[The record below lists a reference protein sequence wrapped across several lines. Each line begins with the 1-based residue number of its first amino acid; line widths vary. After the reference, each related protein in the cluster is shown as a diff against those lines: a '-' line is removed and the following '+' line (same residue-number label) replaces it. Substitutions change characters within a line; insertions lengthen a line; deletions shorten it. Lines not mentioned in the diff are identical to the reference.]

1 MPTELPPAVADDAP
15 AAIAFLRCELSGSR
29 TDADEKALHRYARRN
44 GLRVAKVLK
53 IEHGALDPTLRL
65 INAVHA
71 HRAQAVLIPQ
81 LSHLS
86 STRRAVTEVCEL
98 VAVQPEERKWP
109 RGHRWPWH

>member
-1 MPTELPPAVADDAP
+1 MTSSLPPAAPEDAP

-29 TDADEKALHRYARRN
+29 TDEDEKAMRRYARRR

-71 HRAQAVLIPQ
+71 HSAKAVLIPQ
-81 LSHLS
+81 LLHLAA
-86 STRRAVTEVCEL
+86 TRRAVTEVCEL
-98 VAVQPEERKWP
+98 VSIQPERTWP
-109 RGHRWPWH
+109 RGHRWPW